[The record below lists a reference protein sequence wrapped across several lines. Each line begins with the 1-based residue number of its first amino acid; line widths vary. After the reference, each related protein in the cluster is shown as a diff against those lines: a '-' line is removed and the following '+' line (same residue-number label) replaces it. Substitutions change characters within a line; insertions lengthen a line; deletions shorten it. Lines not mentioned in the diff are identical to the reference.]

1 MGPPVTVRLDPMEHV
16 FVHRHVNGIRL
27 LHGDRYVLLHRYGHV
42 FLHRDRYHLL
52 HGKRNLFLHWDRHS
66 LHHGDRH
73 RLRDRYVNWKR
84 LWYSYG
90 DRMWNSYRHWLSNWH
105 TCGRIE
111 SPNWAAIRRIFIVP
125 RDTSVIEVSIIWEI
139 KERERESFNDSRYSV
154 RYIST
159 HIWKS
164 KFENCAYNPS
174 MEYNYNNLYR
184 GLDPFE
190 ARVTRIKEDKIEI
203 RITES
208 TTTYRHF

>member
-139 KERERESFNDSRYSV
+139 KERERVLTIVDTRLDIYPL
-154 RYIST
+154 T
-159 HIWKS
+159 
-164 KFENCAYNPS
+164 FENR
-174 MEYNYNNLYR
+174 NLKTVHIIPR
-184 GLDPFE
+184 W
-190 ARVTRIKEDKIEI
+190 
-203 RITES
+203 S
-208 TTTYRHF
+208 TIIIISIVG